1 MARKETRKML
11 DVWELLTVFSGVYLG
26 WREPINDG
34 DQTPEEL
41 RVTLHIYVTS
51 SQLRLQYLASPGHD
65 SDIRLIVAIS
75 DGVKKVVSPWVG
87 PVTAGCWGCNVV
99 IKDIQP
105 GHHILMLQPE
115 GRLGGSNQGALYRWG
130 GTVEVYELHQAPV

>member
-51 SQLRLQYLASPGHD
+51 GQLRLQYLASPGHD
-65 SDIRLIVAIS
+65 SDIRLIVVI
-75 DGVKKVVSPWVG
+75 DGVKTASPWVG
-87 PVTAGCWGCNVV
+87 PVEGCWGCDVV
-99 IKDIQP
+99 IKGIKP
-105 GHHILMLQPE
+105 GHHILKLQPE
-115 GRLGGSNQGALYRWG
+115 GRPGGGNVGYLHRWG